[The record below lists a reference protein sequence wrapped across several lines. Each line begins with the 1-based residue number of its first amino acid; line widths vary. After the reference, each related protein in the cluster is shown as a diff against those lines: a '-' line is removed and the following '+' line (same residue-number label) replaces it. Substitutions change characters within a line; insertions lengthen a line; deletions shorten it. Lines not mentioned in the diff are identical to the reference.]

1 VELGEAEHAGELKR
15 LALDLIRSE
24 VADYTPVC
32 SELTMARTA
41 ALLGDVAEALAW
53 FRRARASL
61 DGRGARPLRAVVD
74 FDEALVL
81 RLEDPAATARL
92 LEQARSEFAELEM
105 TGWLSR
111 AETQLASLRGTH
123 PGGLTAREAEVLGL
137 LGDGLTNRE
146 IAGELVISV
155 HTVERHLATIYRKI
169 GVRNRTDAT
178 AFVYKS
184 GLANT

>member
-1 VELGEAEHAGELKR
+1 MELGEAEHAGELKR

-32 SELTMARTA
+32 SELTMARMA

-53 FRRARASL
+53 FQRARASL

-111 AETQLASLRGTH
+111 AETQLASLRGAH